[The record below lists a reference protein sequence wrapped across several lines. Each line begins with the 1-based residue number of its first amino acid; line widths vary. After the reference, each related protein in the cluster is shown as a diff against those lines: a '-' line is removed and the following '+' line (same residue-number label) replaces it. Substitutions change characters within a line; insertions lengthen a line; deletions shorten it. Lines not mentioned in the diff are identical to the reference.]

1 MTALARRLPHTSSFM
16 ALQRK
21 WAVMRA
27 VMLRDMRTRFF
38 DHGLGFIVVVL
49 WPLSHLIILLV
60 IYKFM
65 NRISPYGDNLDIFFA
80 TGLVPTLSF
89 IYVSRFMSLAL
100 VLHRPMLAFP
110 VVQPSD
116 ILFGR
121 ALLEILASCIM
132 TFLTFMLLVAFGEN
146 AVPIDMVAATLAFAT
161 TLMLAVGTGI
171 WVGVIAAIFPFFA
184 TLYALFT
191 ILAYILSG
199 ILFVASALP
208 EPISYAL
215 SWNPVLQGVEWMRTA
230 YFLNYSRQVLDIPY
244 LVGFALG
251 SIFFGLLLER
261 LLRPWVLEG
270 F

>member
-1 MTALARRLPHTSSFM
+1 MTMSARTASHPSFST

-38 DHGLGFIVVVL
+38 DHGLGFLLVVL
-49 WPLSHLIILLV
+49 WPLSHLVILLV
-60 IYKFM
+60 IYKSLG
-65 NRISPYGDNLDIFFA
+65 RTSPYGDNLDIFFA

-89 IYVSRFMSLAL
+89 MYVSRFMALSL

-132 TFLTFMLLVAFGEN
+132 TFLTFTLLVVLGEN
-146 AVPIDMVAATLAFAT
+146 PVPVDMVAAASAFAAI
-161 TLMLAVGTGI
+161 LLLAVGTGI
-171 WVGVIAAIFPFFA
+171 WVGVISAIFPFFA

-191 ILAYILSG
+191 ILVYILSG
-199 ILFVASALP
+199 TLFVAAALP
-208 EPISYAL
+208 TQISYAL
-215 SWNPVLQGVEWMRTA
+215 SWNPVLQGVEWLRTA
-230 YFLNYSRQVLDIPY
+230 YFLGYPDQVLDIPY

-251 SIFFGLLLER
+251 SIFLGLLIER
-261 LLRPWVLEG
+261 LLRPWVLENA
-270 F
+270 